1 MLNHLLNIAPQ
12 RSIILLEDID
22 AALEKDSKSPNSLT
36 FSGLLNALDG
46 VAATEGGGRLIFMT
60 SNHPE
65 KLPKVLIRPGRVDVK
80 VLVDWATPSQIER
93 MFLKFFPQ
101 QYDMAI
107 DFRKKVCGMQV
118 EPMQNDTTAEPHQL
132 SMAQLQ
138 GFMLLYKDNPA
149 LALENADKLFS
160 LDAIAQD
167 QHKEL

>member
-65 KLPKVLIRPGRVDVK
+65 KLPKVLVRPGRVDVK
-80 VLVDWATPSQIER
+80 VLIDWATPSQIER

-101 QYDMAI
+101 QYEMSEN
-107 DFRKKVCGMQV
+107 FRRKVCAMQV
-118 EPMQNDTTAEPHQL
+118 EPLKNDSSAQPLNL

-138 GFMLLYKDNPA
+138 GFMLLYKDNPV

-160 LDAIAQD
+160 IDSIIAD